1 MKTSFEI
8 SLPPRLIWRLRVAGC
23 LIEVFLR
30 RTSSCGP
37 PGSTSD
43 KMLDAFEILTTSG
56 VVLWSRSSTKIGAT
70 AVNNLIN
77 DVFIEEK
84 VRTAASS
91 TGKPTYKHD
100 KYTLKYTLIKDL
112 GLIFVAVYQSLL
124 HLTWVDKLLDDVQTI
139 FVEVYRGQLEE
150 LDYAALKYP
159 FDKYFDE
166 ELRRLDQV
174 IGSAVSTQ
182 PTNVEAPQEDKK
194 TNVEEGDNGGPPPP
208 EAAQLVKAQ
217 PQAVPEANGDQTLST
232 PVRSPDTS
240 RPTTPLPGVA
250 PHLLSENKRPGSR
263 GSRRQRKA
271 ANAFASPGVSSG
283 DEARKPKAS
292 KPSAKK
298 GRVWGPDGPTDVADD
313 TQLDYSNIGEDVD
326 EDGAK
331 SPPPEEIAQES
342 WGTKNKQGQFV
353 LKDLG
358 DEVNNILKSADMSK
372 AETNGA
378 SKSTFGTISG
388 YFRNIVGGKTLTKE
402 DLEKPIK
409 SMEEHLIN
417 KNVARDAALRLC
429 QGVEAEM
436 VGKKTGAF
444 ESIDA
449 ALRPALETSLRRILT
464 PRSSLDLLQQ
474 IEAVIKPTGTKAQP
488 RPFVITILGVNGVGK
503 STNLS
508 KLCYFL
514 LQNNYRVLIAAGDT
528 FRSGAVEQLNVH
540 VRNLRELTA
549 REGLGAVSIY
559 EKGYGKDAANVAR
572 DAVTFAKE
580 NDYQVVLVDTAGRA
594 HTNTQLMAALE
605 KLVDFA
611 KPDLILQ
618 VAEALVGNDSVGQAQ
633 NFTKALGKG
642 RKLDGF
648 IVSKVDTVGSGIGT
662 MISLVHATS
671 VPVQFIGVGQHYGD
685 LRQLSVPWA
694 VNMLMS

>member
-1 MKTSFEI
+1 
-8 SLPPRLIWRLRVAGC
+8 
-23 LIEVFLR
+23 
-30 RTSSCGP
+30 
-37 PGSTSD
+37 
-43 KMLDAFEILTTSG
+43 MLDAFEVLTTSG
-56 VVLWSRSSTKIGAT
+56 VVLWSRSSTNIGAT
-70 AVNNLIN
+70 AVNSLIS

-84 VRTAASS
+84 VRPSASNS
-91 TGKPTYKHD
+91 GKPTYKHD

-124 HLTWVDKLLDDVQTI
+124 HLTWVDRLLDDVRTI
-139 FVEVYRGQLEE
+139 FVDVYRGQLEE

-166 ELRRLDQV
+166 ELRRLDQST
-174 IGSAVSTQ
+174 GGAVTTQ
-182 PTNVEAPQEDKK
+182 PTKVEEPQENKK

-208 EAAQLVKAQ
+208 EPPQLVKVQ
-217 PQAVPEANGDQTLST
+217 PKAVPLVNGDSTQST
-232 PVRSPDTS
+232 PVQSPDTS
-240 RPTTPLPGVA
+240 RPSTPIPGIT
-250 PHLLSENKRPGSR
+250 PHLLAENKRPGIR

-271 ANAFASPGVSSG
+271 ANIVSSPGVSSG
-283 DEARKPKAS
+283 DEARRPKATKS
-292 KPSAKK
+292 GAKK
-298 GRVWGPDGPTDVADD
+298 GRVWGPDGIVDD
-313 TQLDYSNIGEDVD
+313 GGDAKLDYSSISADVNGD
-326 EDGAK
+326 EAIF
-331 SPPPEEIAQES
+331 PAPEEIAQES
-342 WGTKNKQGQFV
+342 WGTKNRQGQFV

-358 DEVNNILKSADMSK
+358 DEVNNILKSADMNKS
-372 AETNGA
+372 EISGA
-378 SKSTFGTISG
+378 GKSTFGVISG
-388 YFRNIVGGKTLTKE
+388 YFRNIVGGKPLTKA
-402 DLEKPIK
+402 DLEKPLK

-417 KNVARDAALRLC
+417 KNVARDAAIRLC

-474 IEAVIKPTGTKAQP
+474 IETVANPTGAKARP

-514 LQNNYRVLIAAGDT
+514 LQNNYRVLVAAGDT

-540 VRNLRELTA
+540 VRNLKELTA
-549 REGLGAVSIY
+549 REGRGAVSIY

-572 DAVTFAKE
+572 DAVAFAKE

-611 KPDLILQ
+611 KPDLVLQ

>member
-1 MKTSFEI
+1 
-8 SLPPRLIWRLRVAGC
+8 
-23 LIEVFLR
+23 
-30 RTSSCGP
+30 
-37 PGSTSD
+37 
-43 KMLDAFEILTTSG
+43 MLDAFEILTTSG
-56 VVLWSRSSTKIGAT
+56 VVLWSRSSSKIGPA
-70 AVNNLIN
+70 AVNSLIN

-84 VRTAASS
+84 VRPTATNS
-91 TGKPTYKHD
+91 GKPTYKHD
-100 KYTLKYTLIKDL
+100 KYTLKYTLVKDL

-124 HLTWVDKLLDDVQTI
+124 HLTWVDKLLDDVRTI

-150 LDYAALKYP
+150 LDYTALKYP

-166 ELRRLDQV
+166 ELRRLDQNT
-174 IGSAVSTQ
+174 GGAVTTQ
-182 PTNVEAPQEDKK
+182 PTQIAAAQEDKK
-194 TNVEEGDNGGPPPP
+194 SSAEEGDTGGPPPP
-208 EAAQLVKAQ
+208 EIPSLIKAQ
-217 PQAVPEANGDQTLST
+217 PKAVPVVNGVSARDT
-232 PVRSPDTS
+232 PVQSPETS
-240 RPTTPLPGVA
+240 RPSTPLPGIA
-250 PHLLSENKRPGSR
+250 PHLLTENKRPGSR

-271 ANAFASPGVSSG
+271 ANAVASPGVSSG

-292 KPSAKK
+292 KGAAKK
-298 GRVWGPDGPTDVADD
+298 GRVWGPDGIADDADD
-313 TQLDYSNIGEDVD
+313 TKLDYSNADADADNKGVT
-326 EDGAK
+326 

-358 DEVNNILKSADMSK
+358 DEVNNILKSADLNK
-372 AETNGA
+372 PATNGTG
-378 SKSTFGTISG
+378 KSTFGAISG

-402 DLEKPIK
+402 DLDKPLK
-409 SMEEHLIN
+409 AMEEHLIN
-417 KNVARDAALRLC
+417 KNVARDAAIRLC

-436 VGKKTGAF
+436 LGKKTGAF

-449 ALRPALETSLRRILT
+449 ALRPALENSLRRILT

-474 IEAVIKPTGTKAQP
+474 IETVANPTGAKAQP

-540 VRNLRELTA
+540 VRNLKELTA
-549 REGLGAVSIY
+549 RERLGAVSIY

-572 DAVTFAKE
+572 DAVSFAKE

-611 KPDLILQ
+611 KPDLVLQ

>member
-1 MKTSFEI
+1 
-8 SLPPRLIWRLRVAGC
+8 
-23 LIEVFLR
+23 
-30 RTSSCGP
+30 
-37 PGSTSD
+37 
-43 KMLDAFEILTTSG
+43 MLDAFEILTTSG
-56 VVLWSRSSTKIGAT
+56 VVLWSRSTSTIGAT

-84 VRTAASS
+84 VRPVVTNSS
-91 TGKPTYKHD
+91 NPTYKHD
-100 KYTLKYTLIKDL
+100 KYTLKYTLVKDL

-124 HLTWVDKLLDDVQTI
+124 HLTWVDKLLDDVRTI

-150 LDYAALKYP
+150 LDYAAQKYP

-166 ELRRLDQV
+166 ELRRLDQST
-174 IGSAVSTQ
+174 GGAVTTQ
-182 PTNVEAPQEDKK
+182 PPRVEVQEEKK
-194 TNVEEGDNGGPPPP
+194 TNAEEADTGGPPPP
-208 EAAQLVKAQ
+208 ELPQLLKAQ
-217 PQAVPEANGDQTLST
+217 PRAVPAVNGDSFQST
-232 PVRSPDTS
+232 PVQSPETS
-240 RPTTPLPGVA
+240 RPTTPLHGVA
-250 PHLLSENKRPGSR
+250 GHLLAEKARPGSR
-263 GSRRQRKA
+263 GSRRARKA
-271 ANAFASPGVSSG
+271 ANATSANASSG
-283 DEARKPKAS
+283 DEARRPTPKAA
-292 KPSAKK
+292 SAKK
-298 GRVWGPDGPTDVADD
+298 GRVWGPDGMADEADD
-313 TQLDYSNIGEDVD
+313 VNLDYSAADAETNGDT
-326 EDGAK
+326 GARAA
-331 SPPPEEIAQES
+331 PEAISQES

-358 DEVNNILKSADMSK
+358 DEVTNILKAADASK
-372 AETNGA
+372 SETNGTGG
-378 SKSTFGTISG
+378 SRFGAISG

-402 DLEKPIK
+402 DLEQPLK

-417 KNVARDAALRLC
+417 KNVARDAAVRLC
-429 QGVEAEM
+429 RGVEAEM
-436 VGKKTGAF
+436 VGKKTAAF

-449 ALRPALETSLRRILT
+449 ALKPALENSLRKILT

-474 IEAVIKPTGTKAQP
+474 IETVANPSGSKAKP

-540 VRNLRELTA
+540 VRNLKELTE
-549 REGLGAVSIY
+549 RENLGAVNIY
-559 EKGYGKDAANVAR
+559 ERGYGKDAANVAK
-572 DAVTFAKE
+572 DAVSFAAA
-580 NDYQVVLVDTAGRA
+580 NDYQVVLIDTAGRA
-594 HTNTQLMAALE
+594 HTNTQLMASLE

-611 KPDLILQ
+611 QPDLILQ

-633 NFTKALGKG
+633 NFTKALGKN

-648 IVSKVDTVGSGIGT
+648 IVSKIDTVGSGIGT

>member
-1 MKTSFEI
+1 ME
-8 SLPPRLIWRLRVAGC
+8 SLWCILAC
-23 LIEVFLR
+23 AEYAS
-30 RTSSCGP
+30 RTL
-37 PGSTSD
+37 

-56 VVLWSRSSTKIGAT
+56 VVLWSRSSSSKTGAGAT
-70 AVNNLIN
+70 AVNSLIN

-84 VRTAASS
+84 VRPTGS
-91 TGKPTYKHD
+91 GKPSYKHE
-100 KYTLKYTLIKDL
+100 KYTLKYTLVKDL

-124 HLTWVDKLLDDVQTI
+124 HLTWVDKLLDDIKTI

-159 FDKYFDE
+159 FDKYYDE
-166 ELRRLDQV
+166 EMRRLDQ
-174 IGSAVSTQ
+174 STGGAATK
-182 PTNVEAPQEDKK
+182 PTPVELPHEDKK
-194 TNVEEGDNGGPPPP
+194 SSAEEGDTGGPPPP
-208 EAAQLVKAQ
+208 QPPQLIKAQ
-217 PQAVPEANGDQTLST
+217 PKAVPVANGDSVQNT
-232 PVRSPDTS
+232 PIQSPDTS
-240 RPTTPLPGVA
+240 RPSTPIPGIA
-250 PHLLSENKRPGSR
+250 PHLLAENKRPGSR

-271 ANAFASPGVSSG
+271 ANVAASPGVSSG

-292 KPSAKK
+292 KAGAKK
-298 GRVWGPDGPTDVADD
+298 GRVWGPDGLADD
-313 TQLDYSNIGEDVD
+313 VDDTKLDYSNIGGDANG
-326 EDGAK
+326 DGLT
-331 SPPPEEIAQES
+331 SPAPEEIAQES

-358 DEVNNILKSADMSK
+358 DEVDNILKSAGLSK
-372 AETNGA
+372 NDTNGTG
-378 SKSTFGTISG
+378 KSTFGAISG
-388 YFRNIVGGKTLTKE
+388 YFRNVVGGKILTKD
-402 DLEKPIK
+402 DLEKPLK
-409 SMEEHLIN
+409 AMEEHLIN
-417 KNVARDAALRLC
+417 KNVARDAAIRLC
-429 QGVEAEM
+429 QGIEVEMA
-436 VGKKTGAF
+436 GKKTAAF
-444 ESIDA
+444 ESTDA
-449 ALRPALETSLRRILT
+449 ALRPALENSLRKILT

-474 IEAVIKPTGTKAQP
+474 IETVAKPTGAKAQP

-540 VRNLRELTA
+540 VRNLTELTA

-572 DAVTFAKE
+572 DAVAFATE

-594 HTNTQLMAALE
+594 HTNTQLMGALE

-648 IVSKVDTVGSGIGT
+648 IVSKVDTVGTGIGT

>member
-1 MKTSFEI
+1 
-8 SLPPRLIWRLRVAGC
+8 
-23 LIEVFLR
+23 
-30 RTSSCGP
+30 
-37 PGSTSD
+37 
-43 KMLDAFEILTTSG
+43 MLDAFEILTTSG

-70 AVNNLIN
+70 AVNSLIN

-84 VRTAASS
+84 VRPTASNS
-91 TGKPTYKHD
+91 GKPTYKYD
-100 KYTLKYTLIKDL
+100 KYTLKYTLVKDL

-124 HLTWVDKLLDDVQTI
+124 HLSWVDKLLDDVRTI

-150 LDYAALKYP
+150 VDYTALKYP

-166 ELRRLDQV
+166 ELRRLDQSTS
-174 IGSAVSTQ
+174 GAVTTE
-182 PTNVEAPQEDKK
+182 PTKVETPQEDKK

-208 EAAQLVKAQ
+208 EPPQLVKAQ
-217 PQAVPEANGDQTLST
+217 PKAVPESNGDSMLDT

-240 RPTTPLPGVA
+240 RPTTPIPGIA
-250 PHLLSENKRPGSR
+250 PHLLSETKRPGSR

-271 ANAFASPGVSSG
+271 ANTVVSPGVSSG
-283 DEARKPKAS
+283 DEARRPKAMKS
-292 KPSAKK
+292 NSKK
-298 GRVWGPDGPTDVADD
+298 GRVWGPDGLADDADD
-313 TQLDYSNIGEDVD
+313 TQLDYSNIGGDGD
-326 EDGAK
+326 DDGAK

-358 DEVNNILKSADMSK
+358 DEVNNILKSADTGK
-372 AETNGA
+372 NETNGA
-378 SKSTFGTISG
+378 GKSTFGSISG

-402 DLEKPIK
+402 DLEKPLK

-417 KNVARDAALRLC
+417 KNVARDAAIRLC
-429 QGVEAEM
+429 EGVQTEM

-449 ALRPALETSLRRILT
+449 ALKPALETSLRKILT

-474 IEAVIKPTGTKAQP
+474 IETVANPTGAKAQP

-611 KPDLILQ
+611 KPDLVLQ

-662 MISLVHATS
+662 VISLVHATT

-694 VNMLMS
+694 VNLLMN

>member
-1 MKTSFEI
+1 
-8 SLPPRLIWRLRVAGC
+8 
-23 LIEVFLR
+23 
-30 RTSSCGP
+30 
-37 PGSTSD
+37 
-43 KMLDAFEILTTSG
+43 MLDAFEILTTSG
-56 VVLWSRSSTKIGAT
+56 VVLWSRATSKIGAT
-70 AVNNLIN
+70 AVNSLIN

-84 VRTAASS
+84 VRPTTTTS
-91 TGKPTYKHD
+91 GKPTYKHE
-100 KYTLKYTLIKDL
+100 KYTLKYTLVKDL

-124 HLTWVDKLLDDVQTI
+124 HLTWVDKLIDDVRTI
-139 FVEVYRGQLEE
+139 FIEVYRGQLEE
-150 LDYAALKYP
+150 LDYAALEYP
-159 FDKYFDE
+159 FDKYYDE
-166 ELRRLDQV
+166 ELRRLDQTTS
-174 IGSAVSTQ
+174 GAVTTQ
-182 PTNVEAPQEDKK
+182 PTQVEAPQEDKK
-194 TNVEEGDNGGPPPP
+194 TNAEKGDTGGPPPP
-208 EAAQLVKAQ
+208 EPPQLIKAQ
-217 PQAVPEANGDQTLST
+217 PKAVPAANGDSAHNT
-232 PVRSPDTS
+232 PVHSPDTS
-240 RPTTPLPGVA
+240 RPSTPIPGIA
-250 PHLLSENKRPGSR
+250 PHLLTENKRPGSR

-271 ANAFASPGVSSG
+271 ANVVASPGVSSG
-283 DEARKPKAS
+283 DEARKPKTS
-292 KPSAKK
+292 KGSAKR
-298 GRVWGPDGPTDVADD
+298 GRVWGPDGIADDADD
-313 TQLDYSNIGEDVD
+313 TQLDYSNLG
-326 EDGAK
+326 DGAEGEGAT
-331 SPPPEEIAQES
+331 SPRPEEIAQDS

-358 DEVNNILKSADMSK
+358 DEVNNILKSADLNK
-372 AETNGA
+372 PQTNGT
-378 SKSTFGTISG
+378 SKSTFGAISG

-402 DLEKPIK
+402 DLDKPLK

-417 KNVARDAALRLC
+417 KNVARDAAIRLC

-436 VGKKTGAF
+436 IGKKTAAF
-444 ESIDA
+444 ESIDT
-449 ALRPALETSLRRILT
+449 ALQPALETSLRRILT

-474 IEAVIKPTGTKAQP
+474 IETVANPTGAKAQP

-540 VRNLRELTA
+540 VRNLKELTA

-572 DAVTFAKE
+572 DAVAFAKE

-611 KPDLILQ
+611 KPDLVLQ

-694 VNMLMS
+694 VNKLMS